1 MLPAPIRLLALSLLP
16 LLFVSGAARA
26 AGAEIEL
33 LGDTAAKG
41 EPLDLRVRDRWP
53 STCTPELSSVE
64 VRGLEVW
71 VLAREV
77 GDRRSCIERVS
88 EYSLETRLTPKG
100 FAMLEAAGVHR
111 VHYAVLTSTGTRL
124 RGFTLMPMGLDSIES
139 EAPESGYW
147 WADPDAPQEFA
158 GPGIGLNLERQGAV
172 LSAVVFGYDFE
183 GRPEW
188 TLASGPLG
196 SRFSQLSLSRLAQ
209 GSGPRGAYQR
219 PRQID
224 SIGSLWLQPHGPGH
238 ASVWLAF
245 MDSEHADLDLRRL
258 EITRFS
264 FAKSTAESWRG
275 RWLLVA
281 PAEEDRLEARELDL
295 SELRPVREGF
305 ALSSRDGGAELLCVN
320 AEGGADG
327 LPQQCQLS
335 LADSARPIELDR
347 FGLRQLQGN
356 DALGLPVRLIS
367 LDNN

>member
-1 MLPAPIRLLALSLLP
+1 MSRALVRLLALSLLP

-26 AGAEIEL
+26 AGAQIEL
-33 LGDTAAKG
+33 LGDPAAKG

-64 VRGLEVW
+64 VRGLEIW
-71 VLAREV
+71 ILAREA

-88 EYSLETRLTPKG
+88 EYSLETRLSPKG
-100 FAMLEAAGVHR
+100 FAVLEAVGVHR
-111 VHYAVLTSTGTRL
+111 VHFAVLTSTGTRL
-124 RGFTLMPMGLDSIES
+124 RGFRLLPVGLESVDS

-158 GPGIGLNLERQGAV
+158 GPGIGLNLERQGSI

-196 SRFSQLSLSRLAQ
+196 PGFSELSLSRLAQ

-219 PRQID
+219 PRQVD

-275 RWLLVA
+275 RWLLVV
-281 PAEEDRLEARELDL
+281 PEEADRLQAHELNL
-295 SELRPVREGF
+295 SELRPMLEGF
-305 ALSSRDGGAELLCVN
+305 ALSSRDGSAELLCVN

-335 LADSARPIELDR
+335 LADSARPIEFDR
-347 FGLRQLQGN
+347 FGLRQLQG
-356 DALGLPVRLIS
+356 DDDQGLQVRLIS